1 MDAGDQL
8 EGESFQPAYAPY
20 VPPPQAYDGAYEPLE
35 QRGIE
40 AAVAAGAAG
49 YNGVSVFL
57 VFFGWG
63 VGVGDEGASRILFFG
78 GQCHSFW
85 IFISYTGTIWRS
97 MRSRFTYNSSLGVCL
112 WFVGWMWA

>member
-49 YNGVSVFL
+49 YNGVS
-57 VFFGWG
+57 FFTPHP
-63 VGVGDEGASRILFFG
+63 S
-78 GQCHSFW
+78 
-85 IFISYTGTIWRS
+85 
-97 MRSRFTYNSSLGVCL
+97 TYLLHTQRVLNDL
-112 WFVGWMWA
+112 

>member
-1 MDAGDQL
+1 MVQVDAGDQL

-49 YNGVSVFL
+49 YNGVSFL
-57 VFFGWG
+57 SFFFLGW
-63 VGVGDEGASRILFFG
+63 GASRIFL
-78 GQCHSFW
+78 
-85 IFISYTGTIWRS
+85 
-97 MRSRFTYNSSLGVCL
+97 
-112 WFVGWMWA
+112 

>member
-1 MDAGDQL
+1 MMQVDAGDQL

-49 YNGVSVFL
+49 YNGVSMWLNSVFTE
-57 VFFGWG
+57 GG
-63 VGVGDEGASRILFFG
+63 VSR
-78 GQCHSFW
+78 
-85 IFISYTGTIWRS
+85 
-97 MRSRFTYNSSLGVCL
+97 RFL
-112 WFVGWMWA
+112 

>member
-1 MDAGDQL
+1 VDAGDQL

-49 YNGVSVFL
+49 YNGVSML
-57 VFFGWG
+57 
-63 VGVGDEGASRILFFG
+63 
-78 GQCHSFW
+78 
-85 IFISYTGTIWRS
+85 
-97 MRSRFTYNSSLGVCL
+97 
-112 WFVGWMWA
+112 

>member
-1 MDAGDQL
+1 MAQVDAGDQL

-49 YNGVSVFL
+49 YNGVSFL
-57 VFFGWG
+57 FYFLNFFKGGGGGGGG
-63 VGVGDEGASRILFFG
+63 VSRIFL
-78 GQCHSFW
+78 
-85 IFISYTGTIWRS
+85 
-97 MRSRFTYNSSLGVCL
+97 
-112 WFVGWMWA
+112 

>member
-49 YNGVSVFL
+49 YNGVSMWL
-57 VFFGWG
+57 NCGVFFWG
-63 VGVGDEGASRILFFG
+63 GGGVSR
-78 GQCHSFW
+78 
-85 IFISYTGTIWRS
+85 
-97 MRSRFTYNSSLGVCL
+97 RFL
-112 WFVGWMWA
+112 

>member
-1 MDAGDQL
+1 MVQVDAGDQL

-49 YNGVSVFL
+49 YNGVSFL
-57 VFFGWG
+57 F
-63 VGVGDEGASRILFFG
+63 LFFK
-78 GQCHSFW
+78 F
-85 IFISYTGTIWRS
+85 F
-97 MRSRFTYNSSLGVCL
+97 
-112 WFVGWMWA
+112 

>member
-1 MDAGDQL
+1 MQVDAGDQL

-49 YNGVSVFL
+49 YNGVSMWLNLFFL
-57 VFFGWG
+57 VGGRGGSFLGDFFNWLYSQCWG
-63 VGVGDEGASRILFFG
+63 SGSEGFSCFWASRIRVRI
-78 GQCHSFW
+78 H
-85 IFISYTGTIWRS
+85 
-97 MRSRFTYNSSLGVCL
+97 
-112 WFVGWMWA
+112 